1 MSAPCPEH
9 PLEALL
15 AGELPF
21 DEAERVQRHVDG
33 CAACTQSMAWLKL
46 ERGWMAQRARR
57 TPQRRALDF
66 SALETRLASAR
77 ALRARTQGRWSHQGK
92 MALGAIAA
100 LLFIVFNVTQ
110 QLPQAPTEDAWGLDA
125 WSVSSSGET
134 CVDPTREAVAALE
147 ARVGACLVATPVA
160 LSIAR

>member
-1 MSAPCPEH
+1 MNAPCPEH

-21 DEAERVQRHVDG
+21 DEAERVQHHVDS

-57 TPQRRALDF
+57 APHRRALDF
-66 SALETRLASAR
+66 SALEARLASAQ

-110 QLPQAPTEDAWGLDA
+110 QLPPTPAEDAWGLEA
-125 WSVSSSGET
+125 WSVPAGET
-134 CVDPTREAVAALE
+134 CVDPTREAVAAIE
-147 ARVGACLVATPVA
+147 ARVGACLVATPVV